1 MLKLT
6 FMAKTTKCY
15 TLCFLMIENPWL
27 VFRLK
32 HENSKQNFFD
42 FFMEKMLIIQFHIWK
57 KCLFC
62 YFHKYTFAL

>member
-15 TLCFLMIENPWL
+15 TLGFLMIENPWL

-32 HENSKQNFFD
+32 HENSKQNFFS
-42 FFMEKMLIIQFHIWK
+42 LWK
-57 KCLFC
+57 KC
-62 YFHKYTFAL
+62 